1 VLAEFQS
8 KEGTLSRP
16 AKPITFGPGSLE
28 SIQLQRRHR
37 NAVLS
42 PESASQQARVV
53 GTYRVYCGNG
63 SEHTVSIDGPWAV
76 VSWDRS
82 NHPGDTGHNFTD
94 ADGLAAELVE
104 WELEDWSDPCENG
117 E

>member
-1 VLAEFQS
+1 
-8 KEGTLSRP
+8 
-16 AKPITFGPGSLE
+16 
-28 SIQLQRRHR
+28 
-37 NAVLS
+37 
-42 PESASQQARVV
+42 
-53 GTYRVYCGNG
+53 VYCGNG
-63 SEHTVSIDGPWAV
+63 NEHTVSISGPWAV